1 MINHDALE
9 APSLAE
15 SQLLH
20 QPRNLESIIMKRTI
34 ALAALALTSSLALAA
49 CTDDTASD
57 APETTTTT
65 TSETAT
71 QSSEGHDHPADGGQP
86 PAGIAAEEN
95 PTYPVG
101 TEVILTADHMP
112 GMDGATATISGAFDT
127 TTYSVSYTPTDG
139 GDPVTDHR
147 WVVHEE
153 LVDPGQAPLPEGS
166 EVVLDA
172 EHMSGMKGTEATI
185 DYSTDETV
193 YMVDLT
199 VDGMTMTNH
208 KWVTESEIAPAE

>member
-1 MINHDALE
+1 
-9 APSLAE
+9 
-15 SQLLH
+15 
-20 QPRNLESIIMKRTI
+20 MKRSIT
-34 ALAALALTSSLALAA
+34 LAALVLTSTLALTA
-49 CTDDTASD
+49 CSDTTS
-57 APETTTTT
+57 TTTATTESNETHQEDTT
-65 TSETAT
+65 TSHE
-71 QSSEGHDHPADGGQP
+71 EHGGHDHPADGGAP
-86 PAGIAAEEN
+86 PAGIEEAED

-139 GDPVTDHR
+139 GEPVTDHR

-153 LVDPGQAPLPEGS
+153 LVDPGKAPLPGGTK
-166 EVVLDA
+166 VVLNA
-172 EHMSGMKGTEATI
+172 EHMPGMQGATATI
-185 DYSTDETV
+185 DYSTEETV

-208 KWVTESEIAPAE
+208 KWVTESEIQPAE